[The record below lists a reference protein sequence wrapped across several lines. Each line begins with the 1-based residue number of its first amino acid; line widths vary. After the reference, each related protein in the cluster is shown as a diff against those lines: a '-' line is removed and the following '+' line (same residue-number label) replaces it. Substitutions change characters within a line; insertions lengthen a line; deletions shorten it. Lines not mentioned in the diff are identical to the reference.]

1 MIKENEKTKKEK
13 YGLSRLFL
21 LTMVLSFLGWAF
33 ETTVVYFSNGRI
45 TDRGFLTLPFCPIY
59 GCSIV
64 FVYLLI
70 GTPDD
75 CRIKRASSKRKN
87 FLYFCLCFFMPTA
100 MEFLIGFLFDKTL
113 HCRLWDYSYHKYNL
127 FGYIC
132 LRNSIIWSVL
142 LFVFMKWI
150 FPKIKEG
157 IGKIPKRFAVLLAVS
172 LSLIVAFDF
181 FFNIIRA
188 IG

>member
-1 MIKENEKTKKEK
+1 MVKNEKVKIEK
-13 YGLSRLFL
+13 YGLSRLYL
-21 LTMVLSFLGWAF
+21 LTMLLSFLGWAF
-33 ETTVVYFSNGRI
+33 ETAVVYFSCGRI

-64 FVYLLI
+64 FVYLLL
-70 GTPDD
+70 GTPDE
-75 CRIKRASSKRKN
+75 CRIKGGSSKQKK
-87 FLYFCLCFFMPTA
+87 FLYACLCLFMPTA

-113 HCRLWDYSYHKYNL
+113 HCRLWDYSYYKYNL

-132 LRNSIIWSVL
+132 LRNSIIWAVL

-150 FPKIKEG
+150 FPKIKER
-157 IGKIPKRFAVLLAVS
+157 IGKLPKGIAAILSVG

-181 FFNIIRA
+181 FFNLIRA